1 MFSGVRHKF
10 LESYSFRIV
19 FTSVRRRCSGRVYS
33 SIRSKVHTFLYRVNT
48 ECKTFTCVRTNL
60 VRSNCYPGSIDEGKA
75 SGKILVCVDTDPTL
89 TRRVKKSVAEGAGAK
104 GLILIDDDEK
114 GVPFDSGTF
123 PFAEVGSDVGLQILK
138 YLNSTK

>member
-1 MFSGVRHKF
+1 MFAGDAAA
-10 LESYSFRIV
+10 EYSPVSEARYTPFCIGLILIAKPLPV
-19 FTSVRRRCSGRVYS
+19 
-33 SIRSKVHTFLYRVNT
+33 
-48 ECKTFTCVRTNL
+48 CVQIWY
-60 VRSNCYPGSIDEGKA
+60 RSNCYPGSIDEGKA

-114 GVPFDSGTF
+114 GVPFDSGSF
-123 PFAEVGSDVGLQILK
+123 PFTEVGSDAGLQILK